1 MSLSDR
7 FRSEDLHSLAA
18 PYALDALEPAER
30 VRFERHLAGCDSCAA
45 EVRALS
51 EDAVRL
57 AWSAA
62 APAPP
67 AMRDRVLAAVR
78 ATPQEPVSLREPA
91 PHHGSDRQWE
101 PVRPRESDRHRGP
114 ARQRGP
120 GRGRKSQLPAHVW
133 GTQPLPRQ
141 RRRSLFVP
149 FATATAAAAL
159 AVASLFA
166 VQANR
171 TQDELDAQKAQASE
185 IAHVLRASDALA
197 TRGQDAQ
204 GRTIGVIASASE
216 GRAVVTLSGYS
227 APPSGRVRQLWL
239 MRSGEQPRSL
249 GLFAADTPLV
259 ATGLD
264 KSATSLAVTVEPGG
278 GSVQPTT
285 QPVVQLALKSVGF
298 GE

>member
-1 MSLSDR
+1 MSL
-7 FRSEDLHSLAA
+7 FRREDLHSLAA

-30 VRFERHLAGCDSCAA
+30 ARFERHLRDCDSCAA

-62 APAPP
+62 APPP
-67 AMRDRVLAAVR
+67 LAMRDRVLSAVR
-78 ATPQEPVSLREPA
+78 TIPQEPAVRPEQGRARPEPA
-91 PHHGSDRQWE
+91 RARPE
-101 PVRPRESDRHRGP
+101 PVR
-114 ARQRGP
+114 A
-120 GRGRKSQLPAHVW
+120 RKSQLPPHVW
-133 GTQPLPRQ
+133 GAQPPPRP
-141 RRRSLFVP
+141 RRRRPLFVP

-159 AVASLFA
+159 VVASLFA

-185 IAHVLRASDALA
+185 IAHVLQAADARA

-239 MRSGEQPRSL
+239 MRPDEQPRSL

-264 KSATSLAVTVEPGG
+264 KSATSLAVTVEPDG
-278 GSVQPTT
+278 GSPQPTT

>member
-1 MSLSDR
+1 MSL
-7 FRSEDLHSLAA
+7 FRREDLHSLAA

-30 VRFERHLAGCDSCAA
+30 ARFERHLKDCDSCAA

-62 APAPP
+62 APPP
-67 AMRDRVLAAVR
+67 MAMRDRVLAAVR
-78 ATPQEPVSLREPA
+78 TIPQEPAVRPEPA
-91 PHHGSDRQWE
+91 RARPE
-101 PVRPRESDRHRGP
+101 PVR
-114 ARQRGP
+114 A
-120 GRGRKSQLPAHVW
+120 RKSQLPPHVW
-133 GTQPLPRQ
+133 GAQPPPRQ
-141 RRRSLFVP
+141 RQRRPLFVP

-159 AVASLFA
+159 VVASLFA

-185 IAHVLRASDALA
+185 IAHVLQAADAAA

-216 GRAVVTLSGYS
+216 GRAVVTLSGYT

-239 MRSGEQPRSL
+239 MRPNEQPRSL

-264 KSATSLAVTVEPGG
+264 KSATSLAVTVEPDG
-278 GSVQPTT
+278 GSPQPTT